1 MKLYN
6 TLTGQTEPFS
16 PSDDTVKMYVCGLT
30 PYKPSHLGH
39 AMRAVVFDVIR
50 RYLEFRGRRVKHVE
64 NFTDIDDKMIQGA
77 AQQGVSTAELAE
89 RNIETYL
96 KEMDALNVLRAHV
109 YPRATEEIPRIQEI
123 ITALIENDA
132 AYAVDGDI
140 YFRVRKKEGYG
151 KLSHR
156 TVDSMR
162 AGARIEADERKDDVV
177 DFALWKSQK
186 PGEPSWDS
194 PWGAGRPGWHI
205 ECSAMCFSYLG
216 PTVDIHGGGQD
227 LIFPHHENEIAQT
240 ESYTGTEPM
249 ARFWVHNGMLRLGSD
264 VMSKSLGNFVPAGE
278 ALERFSSDAL
288 RLFFLSSHYRSPLT
302 YSDEAVTAQER
313 AAERL
318 RNALS
323 PGMAAGQGPV
333 LEVAPQRERFM
344 AAMDDDLNTSRAVG
358 VLFDLAH
365 DINRTRQEGGDVAK
379 AQGTLMELAGVLGLT
394 LRGPDESD
402 SAAVAPLM
410 DLLIEARAELR
421 SAKRYDAADGIRQ
434 KLADLGFALEDTPG
448 DTEWKRRGH

>member
-1 MKLYN
+1 
-6 TLTGQTEPFS
+6 
-16 PSDDTVKMYVCGLT
+16 
-30 PYKPSHLGH
+30 
-39 AMRAVVFDVIR
+39 
-50 RYLEFRGRRVKHVE
+50 
-64 NFTDIDDKMIQGA
+64 
-77 AQQGVSTAELAE
+77 
-89 RNIETYL
+89 
-96 KEMDALNVLRAHV
+96 
-109 YPRATEEIPRIQEI
+109 
-123 ITALIENDA
+123 
-132 AYAVDGDI
+132 
-140 YFRVRKKEGYG
+140 
-151 KLSHR
+151 
-156 TVDSMR
+156 
-162 AGARIEADERKDDVV
+162 
-177 DFALWKSQK
+177 
-186 PGEPSWDS
+186 
-194 PWGAGRPGWHI
+194 
-205 ECSAMCFSYLG
+205 MCFSYLG

-288 RLFFLSSHYRSPLT
+288 RLFFLNSHYRSPLT
-302 YSDEAVTAQER
+302 YSDEAVAAQER

-333 LEVAPQRERFM
+333 LEVEPHRERFM

-394 LRGPDESD
+394 LRGLDESD

-421 SAKRYDAADGIRQ
+421 SAKRYDAADAIRQ
-434 KLADLGFALEDTPG
+434 RLADLGFALEDTPG
-448 DTEWKRRGH
+448 GTEWKRRAL